1 VLLASY
7 LELAACLVMEDGP
20 FATQTVICIALD
32 VFMST
37 VPVSQAPKPESI
49 EHADIPIMYQR
60 RLVACTYRRPNQR
73 WCHEK
78 RLTGEPSRDTVV
90 PVHSIPTSTLGLS
103 GSIRAQRQL
112 VTPSRTVS
120 MD

>member
-49 EHADIPIMYQR
+49 EHADIPIMYELSTTTR
-60 RLVACTYRRPNQR
+60 R
-73 WCHEK
+73 
-78 RLTGEPSRDTVV
+78 
-90 PVHSIPTSTLGLS
+90 VHI
-103 GSIRAQRQL
+103 
-112 VTPSRTVS
+112 
-120 MD
+120 